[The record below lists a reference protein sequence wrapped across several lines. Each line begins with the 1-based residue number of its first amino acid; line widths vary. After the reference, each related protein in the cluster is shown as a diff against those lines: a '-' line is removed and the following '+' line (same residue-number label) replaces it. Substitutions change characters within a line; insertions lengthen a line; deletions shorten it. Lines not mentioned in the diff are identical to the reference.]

1 METDDETL
9 LELSFSFISENV
21 NVLSDEIPDY
31 LIDYWTLDEF
41 NLETVEGVPQFTIFF
56 YSLLKYKWLQ
66 DIKEFKMPI
75 DDIYNLFKKWQTFLV
90 ALNLELKT
98 DVVVK
103 PFKLFDFDNYENSDL
118 VIFDN

>member
-1 METDDETL
+1 
-9 LELSFSFISENV
+9 
-21 NVLSDEIPDY
+21 
-31 LIDYWTLDEF
+31 
-41 NLETVEGVPQFTIFF
+41 
-56 YSLLKYKWLQ
+56 
-66 DIKEFKMPI
+66 MPI